1 MLKAAGFT
9 IKGEHEAGPDTPLTI
24 RLVPVTHQFV
34 YGFGW
39 NPSTQAM
46 LRAMQ
51 VAGVIGKTVLD
62 VGSGTGILA
71 IAAAKLG
78 GVVCAVDTDP
88 DATELIAQNAAINK
102 VSISPCESYAVVL
115 ANLGSAEWVSDHLP
129 EPGQT
134 LIATIPESKQAEVL
148 AVARDCEHV
157 GTEVVGDGDQ
167 RFACIILRR
176 S

>member
-1 MLKAAGFT
+1 MLKAAGFI

-24 RLVPVTHQFV
+24 RLVPVSHQFV

-46 LRAMQ
+46 LRAIQQ
-51 VAGVIGKTVLD
+51 VGVTGKTVLD
-62 VGSGTGILA
+62 VGAGTGILA
-71 IAAAKLG
+71 IAAVKLG

-88 DATELIAQNAAINK
+88 DATELTSQNAALNH

-115 ANLGSAEWVSDHLP
+115 ANLGSAEWVADHLP

-134 LIATIPESKQAEVL
+134 LIATIPEPKQAEVL
-148 AVARDCEHV
+148 AEARNCEHV
-157 GTEVVGDGDQ
+157 GTELVGEGDQ

-176 S
+176 